1 VPSEFLP
8 MIVDEYLGD
17 TDDPAELRDRFLD
30 LLGDVGVVMPS
41 IKALNYH
48 RESGAPAY
56 FFEYQH
62 RPTSYWDNKPE
73 YVKADHGDEVGFVF
87 GGPYLA
93 GDI

>member
-1 VPSEFLP
+1 VPSELLP
-8 MIVDEYLGD
+8 VIVDEYLGD
-17 TDDPAELRDRFLD
+17 TDDPAELRDQFLD
-30 LLGDVGVVMPS
+30 LLGDAVIVMPS
-41 IKALNYH
+41 IKALKYH

-62 RPTSYWDNKPE
+62 QPTSYWDSKPE

-87 GGPYLA
+87 GGRYLA